1 MSREQEKFV
10 YWLKKY
16 GPFAVNPND
25 TPDYKNHE
33 IWPHRAG
40 PFYDAACIMT
50 SYRQLGKASL
60 VEVELL
66 VRNSRCTSNPRLKPI
81 PIEF

>member
-1 MSREQEKFV
+1 MAKEIRP
-10 YWLKKY
+10 Y
-16 GPFAVNPND
+16 AVIPND

-33 IWPHRAG
+33 IRRHRAG

-66 VRNSRCTSNPRLKPI
+66 ARNSRCTIDPRLKPT